1 MVVVRALGLLV
12 VSSLVACAPPPE
24 PLLPL
29 DAGVVEVL
37 TDGGTP
43 SCDDFSDAKTMA
55 AFEAEYRTITSQAV
69 PNTQGLSGANKRYG
83 RMVSARFQMGTGLLA
98 RFGVARN
105 DPTLAEAGLLG
116 IETGLASVD
125 ANGVV
130 VSEVPPDAPVGS
142 VLKPQ
147 DIASAASFFL
157 GDACQ
162 GLRALERAPAAWGL
176 ATRVTAAR
184 QTVARAVTWLDTQEA
199 LLQQADATA
208 PNRLL
213 FDARAFSRCG
223 AFTGSTRLA
232 TAGRFIDL
240 AVGQQREDGVFLE
253 GGGADTS
260 YQGVGVAIGSD
271 LLADEPAHCA
281 SLRVPVLRGAIWLGG
296 RIDSKGRL
304 DSSGNTRT
312 CGGGEAFLGRPK
324 DLDLS
329 HALRGLA
336 AAATGSN
343 EEALLSVTRRFSAWA
358 TTTSASCYP

>member
-1 MVVVRALGLLV
+1 MRALGLFL
-12 VSSLVACAPPPE
+12 VSSVVACAPPPE
-24 PLLPL
+24 PLSPL

-37 TDGGTP
+37 ADGGTP
-43 SCDDFSDAKTMA
+43 RCDDFSDARAMA
-55 AFEAEYRTITSQAV
+55 AFEAEFRLVTSAAV
-69 PNTQGLSGANKRYG
+69 PNAQGLSGANKRYG
-83 RMVSARFQMGTGLLA
+83 RMVSARFQMGTGVLA
-98 RFGVARN
+98 RFGVERN
-105 DPTLAEAGLLG
+105 DEALATAGLLG

-125 ANGVV
+125 PNGVV

-162 GLRALERAPAAWGL
+162 GLRSLERAPASWGL
-176 ATRVTAAR
+176 TTRVSAAR
-184 QTVARAVTWLDTQEA
+184 QTVARALTWLDTQESI
-199 LLQQADATA
+199 LQQGDATA

-213 FDARAFSRCG
+213 FDARAFSRC
-223 AFTGSTRLA
+223 AVFVGSSRLA
-232 TAGRFIDL
+232 TAGRFINL
-240 AVGQQREDGVFLE
+240 AVAQQRPDGVFIE

-281 SLRVPVLRGAIWLGG
+281 ALRVPVLRAALWLGG
-296 RIDSKGRL
+296 RVDSKGRV

-312 CGGGEAFLGRPK
+312 CSGGESFLGRPK

-329 HALRGLA
+329 HALRGMA

-343 EEALLSVTRRFSAWA
+343 DEALLGVTRRLSGWA

>member
-1 MVVVRALGLLV
+1 MRAFGSLV

-24 PLLPL
+24 PLAPL

-37 TDGGTP
+37 SDGGTP
-43 SCDDFSDAKTMA
+43 TCADFSDAKTMA
-55 AFEAEYRTITSQAV
+55 AFEAEYRLITSAAV
-69 PNTQGLSGANKRYG
+69 PNAQGLSGANKRYG

-98 RFGVARN
+98 RFGVAR
-105 DPTLAEAGLLG
+105 DDETLATAGLLG
-116 IETGLASVD
+116 IEAGLSSVD
-125 ANGVV
+125 PSGVV

-142 VLKPQ
+142 MLKPQ
-147 DIASAASFFL
+147 DIASAAAFFL

-162 GLRALERAPAAWGL
+162 GLRSLERAPERWGL
-176 ATRVTAAR
+176 STRVSAAR
-184 QTVARAVTWLDTQEA
+184 QTVARALTWLDTQEA
-199 LLQQADATA
+199 TLQQADAMA

-223 AFTGSTRLA
+223 AFVGSSRLA
-232 TAGRFIDL
+232 TAQRFIDL
-240 AVGQQREDGVFLE
+240 TVTQQRDDGVFVE

-271 LLADEPAHCA
+271 LLADEPVHCA
-281 SLRVPVLRGAIWLGG
+281 ALRVPVLRGAIWLGG
-296 RIDSKGRL
+296 RVDSKGRV

-312 CGGGEAFLGRPK
+312 CSGGESFLGRPK

-336 AAATGSN
+336 AAATGAN
-343 EEALLSVTRRFSAWA
+343 DDVLLAVTRRLSGWA